1 MLLSMK
7 AATMAEGAKRGRDEK
22 RPTALRRVTL
32 ADVAKQA
39 GVSRVA
45 VCEVLN
51 NRPNCWASEAT
62 RQRIRNAAEALVYR
76 PNLAAR
82 ALRSAECSGSASS
95 RDPNLA
101 ARALRS
107 GKTQVIGL
115 VSPGFSTYSPYSRA
129 DGLTEAA
136 AKADYTVT
144 VSSHPNDAESED
156 RVIRRL
162 LDRGMDGLAIYPVD
176 PGPHTELRRLVQAGF
191 PVVTFEGANVL
202 DFECDDISVNCDRV
216 GRLQARHLLA
226 FGRRRICLANMAALP
241 RMAGVNVIREAAV
254 RDELARAGAP
264 APLEMRLPV
273 ADARELPDAGT
284 LEGPMRAFLKKH
296 RGAFDGIIGGDHTG
310 ALAIRLLHEWGLRIP
325 EDVAVI
331 GGGTTMLAEYCEVP
345 MTSVNARNDAAGV
358 KAFELLMDRIEGRT
372 NGRYRRLINPAK
384 LFVRKSTR

>member
-1 MLLSMK
+1 MTLSSVKRESRADSPGGK
-7 AATMAEGAKRGRDEK
+7 AAVRA
-22 RPTALRRVTL
+22 TL
-32 ADVAKQA
+32 ADVAAKA
-39 GVSRVA
+39 GVHRA
-45 VCEVLN
+45 TAGQVLSN
-51 NRPNCWASEAT
+51 WKNCWASEAT
-62 RQRIRNAAEALVYR
+62 RKRVREAADALGYR

-82 ALRSAECSGSASS
+82 ALR
-95 RDPNLA
+95 L
-101 ARALRS
+101 

-115 VSPGFSTYSPYSRA
+115 VSPGFFTYSPYSRA

-144 VSSHPNDAESED
+144 LSSHPNDAESED

-202 DFECDDISVNCDRV
+202 DFECDDISVDCEAV

-226 FGRRRICLANMAALP
+226 CGRRRMCLANMASLS
-241 RMAGVNVIREAAV
+241 RLSRVNVIREAAV

-264 APLEMRLPV
+264 APLEMRLPAV
-273 ADARELPDAGT
+273 DAREMPDAAA
-284 LEGPMRAFLKKH
+284 LERPMRAFLEKH
-296 RGAFDGIIGGDHTG
+296 RGSFDGIIGADHTG
-310 ALAIRLLHEWGLRIP
+310 VLAIRLLHELGLRIP

-345 MTSVNARNDAAGV
+345 MTSVNAENQVAGV
-358 KAFELLMDRIEGRT
+358 KAFELLMDRIEGRA
-372 NGRYRRLINPAK
+372 NGRYRRLVNPAK
-384 LFVRKSTR
+384 LFVRKSTQDKEDRR